1 MVSWASLQK
10 DPLSRHFLGI
20 QDEEEEEEEE
30 EEEDIYI
37 HVYKLRFFSRFL
49 F

>member
-30 EEEDIYI
+30 EDIYIYI

>member
-10 DPLSRHFLGI
+10 DPLSKHFLGI

-30 EEEDIYI
+30 EDIYIYI